1 MTSSSLIHRPSR
13 LRRNTATRALLR
25 NVRLHPEQLIAPL
38 FVHASI
44 SKPKAIASMP
54 GHHQLPLSD
63 VVKEVQSLHRLGIRA
78 VILFG
83 IPSHKDAQGTA
94 ALDDNG
100 IVQEAIRLIKAQV
113 PDMLVISDLCFCEY
127 TDHGHC
133 GMLCDDG
140 QQLDHDK
147 TLPQLQAQALSH
159 ARAGVDWIAPS
170 GMIDGMVGAI
180 RTSLDSEGYTQIP
193 ILSYAV
199 KYSSAFYGPFRDA
212 AEGSPQFGDRRS
224 YQMDPANAE
233 EWRREAALD
242 IAQGADMLMVK
253 PALSYLDIIQKMK
266 TAFPEYPLCAY
277 QVSGEFSLIKFG
289 AKQGLINEQDTMVE
303 TLNSIHRAGADM
315 IISYFAKDYAQYW
328 KNHHP

>member
-1 MTSSSLIHRPSR
+1 MPSPLLTHRPSR
-13 LRRNTATRALLR
+13 LRRNDATRALLR

-38 FVHASI
+38 FIHASL
-44 SKPKAIASMP
+44 SEPKAITSMP
-54 GHHQLPLSD
+54 GHQQLPLTA
-63 VVKEVQSLHRLGIRA
+63 VVEEAQSLYALGIRA

-83 IPSHKDAQGTA
+83 IPSYKDAHGNA
-94 ALDDNG
+94 ALEDDG
-100 IVQEAIRLIKAQV
+100 IVQETIRLIKAEL
-113 PDMLVISDLCFCEY
+113 PDMLLISDLCFCEY

-133 GMLCDDG
+133 GELCDD

-180 RTSLDSEGYTQIP
+180 RSALDIEGYSHIP

-224 YQMDPANAE
+224 YQMDPANSE
-233 EWRREAALD
+233 EWLREAALD
-242 IAQGADMLMVK
+242 VEQGADMLMVK

-266 TAFPEYPLCAY
+266 EAFPEYPLCAY

-289 AKQGLINEQDTMVE
+289 AQQGLVNEQEAMLE
-303 TLNSIHRAGADM
+303 TLTSIHRAGADM
-315 IISYFAKDYAQYW
+315 IISYFAKDYAEYW
-328 KNHHP
+328 KKACV